1 MTQSAVDIAKGLLS
15 RLPGFL
21 DEHKEQLDAVVKHL
35 LEFKYLDAQELA
47 FVGSTNEVRDL
58 INDAVKR
65 ICAHAGIDSHGI
77 DMLVQLYRF
86 IKRNARCAVCEHLE
100 VQPEFALARWTK
112 KNLTY
117 YIEKAPKSIG
127 MANFRAVVK
136 DYFKNWEDV
145 CGLTFREIDQSN
157 SDILI
162 STGSGPGH
170 NFDGSGGTLAWAYL
184 PNGQDQQLLMRFDDA
199 ESFSMSRT
207 GGIYLEAVATHE
219 FGHLIGISHAPQ
231 AGFLMSPYYD
241 RDVFKPRSWDITQA
255 QSRYGKPVE
264 VTPPVIPPVTPPVPP
279 VTPPADN
286 PYLVD
291 ANRIVIPGFRLVKV

>member
-1 MTQSAVDIAKGLLS
+1 MTRSAVDIAKDLLS

-58 INDAVKR
+58 INDAIKH
-65 ICAHAGIDSHGI
+65 ICAHAGIEAGGI

-86 IKRNARCAVCEHLE
+86 IRRNARCAVCEHLE
-100 VQPEFALARWTK
+100 ADPEFAMAKWSK
-112 KNLTY
+112 KSLTY
-117 YIEKAPKSIG
+117 YLERAPKSIG
-127 MANFRAVVK
+127 MANFRIVMK
-136 DYFKNWEDV
+136 DYFKNWSDV
-145 CGLTFREIDQSN
+145 ADLTFKEIDQSN

-162 STGSGPGH
+162 STGTGPKDQ
-170 NFDGSGGTLAWAYL
+170 FDGSGGTLAWAYL
-184 PNGQDQQLLMRFDDA
+184 PNGQDMQLLMKFDDA

-207 GGIYLEAVATHE
+207 AGIYLESVATHE
-219 FGHLIGISHAPQ
+219 LGHILGISHAPT
-231 AGFLMSPYYD
+231 AGHLMSPYYS
-241 RDVFKPRSWDITQA
+241 RDVYKPQPWDVNEIQK
-255 QSRYGKPVE
+255 RYGKPVN
-264 VTPPVIPPVTPPVPP
+264 VAPPVTPPATPPAPP

-291 ANRIVIPGFRLVKV
+291 ANKIVIPGFRLVKV